1 MGMKIAGKVLLVA
14 VLAAAAG
21 WVVWNRVGP
30 ASLSKTF
37 AANQA
42 APDFA
47 LKDQDGKALQ
57 LSSLRGEKVLLV
69 FYKGYY

>member
-1 MGMKIAGKVLLVA
+1 MKTASKALIVV

-21 WVVWNRVGP
+21 WVAWHRLGP
-30 ASLSKTF
+30 SSLSKTF

-42 APDFA
+42 APDFT
-47 LKDQDGKALQ
+47 LPDQDGKSLA